1 MSRRLLRSLPRS
13 PFSTPLS
20 GSAKEAE
27 ERIRNIFQ
35 YKKTRPPLPLFLAA
49 CVLALFCGGLV
60 SCKTGENAASS
71 QMMEEGAVWDALRRN
86 ADVSG
91 LDDRDGLAYTM
102 LASVSG
108 EDYTL
113 AALSVHDFYPRYTLV
128 IGAADTQTGELL
140 GPVFQTSGY
149 GSLPTCTAIS
159 QYGGAPALLYTANDG
174 MHLGLSWGEAG
185 LVSWDGEGLDWAWPV
200 EGDLRDESSY
210 AYASYN
216 AYWED
221 HLALLAPGGVDVFTR
236 TGYAV
241 IDGDGPQWAADHS
254 ENFYIPEEGDLPIPI
269 PYQTRV
275 WVENFTRDSRNAW
288 SAGNRSALYHI
299 VSMKAEEPVPGQR
312 EGDSLYSLLAFCDG
326 RAEAGEGGW
335 LSAVLLF
342 DQETGQVGDVLA
354 WAQGDRE
361 EVSLP
366 RETWG
371 GLEERDRL
379 IAEYYQSQGYSQI
392 YFPGEAAPEVLP
404 ENAVAIESIVY
415 GDEMAD
421 GAMRNIAYEV
431 TFRAYYGEGMSD
443 YLVLQKDGADGS
455 FLRLLGQYPAHTG
468 KSARDA
474 AFQEAFGLMDADASL
489 LYDNASAPVGLGD
502 WREPSYLVQG
512 GEPAV
517 EILENVEPIYN
528 PGDYWDRWSVDG
540 FTALRYYHASEDRWT
555 VQSIETTRT
564 DLHTYRGIQVGDS
577 RSMVQ
582 NLYPELRDGDY
593 WHLYDSA
600 EEDFLWYCDSSM
612 DLGPALLF
620 FFENDQVSR
629 IVLYNMFD

>member
-1 MSRRLLRSLPRS
+1 MPKAAPPNT

-20 GSAKEAE
+20 GSARETE

-35 YKKTRPPLPLFLAA
+35 YKKQRPPLLFFALA
-49 CVLALFCGGLV
+49 CILALSCGGLV
-60 SCKTGENAASS
+60 SCQTGENAASS
-71 QMMEEGAVWDALRRN
+71 QMMEEGAVWDALRRS

-159 QYGGAPALLYTANDG
+159 QYGGAPALLYTANG

-200 EGDLRDESSY
+200 EGDLRDESSH

-221 HLALLAPGGVDVFTR
+221 HLALLAPGGVDVFVETDHDVLR
-236 TGYAV
+236 GA
-241 IDGDGPQWAADHS
+241 GPQWAVDHS
-254 ENFYIPEEGDLPIPI
+254 ETFYIPEEGDLPIPI

-299 VSMKAEEPVPGQR
+299 VSMKAEEPVPGQG

-342 DQETGQVGDVLA
+342 DQETGQVGDVPA

-421 GAMRNIAYEV
+421 GATRSIAYEV
-431 TFRAYYGEGMSD
+431 TFRAYYTEGASD
-443 YLVLQKDGADGS
+443 YLVLQRDGADGS

-468 KSARDA
+468 KSARDT
-474 AFQEAFGLMDADASL
+474 AFQENFGLMDADASL
-489 LYDNASAPVGLGD
+489 LYDSSSPPVGLGD
-502 WREPSYLVQG
+502 WQEPPYLVQEG
-512 GEPAV
+512 KPAV
-517 EILENVEPIYN
+517 EILENGEPIYN

-540 FTALRYYHASEDRWT
+540 FTAVRYYTATEGDWS

-564 DLHTYRGIQVGDS
+564 DLRTYRGIQVGDS

-582 NLYPELRDGDY
+582 NLYSELRDGDY

-629 IVLYNMFD
+629 IVLYDMFD

>member
-1 MSRRLLRSLPRS
+1 MPKAAPPNT

-20 GSAKEAE
+20 GSARETE

-35 YKKTRPPLPLFLAA
+35 YKKQRPPLLFFALA
-49 CVLALFCGGLV
+49 CILALSCGGLV
-60 SCKTGENAASS
+60 SCQTGENAASS
-71 QMMEEGAVWDALRRN
+71 QMMEEGAVWDALRRS

-159 QYGGAPALLYTANDG
+159 QYGGAPALLYTANG

-200 EGDLRDESSY
+200 EGDLRDESSH

-236 TGYAV
+236 TDYAV

-275 WVENFTRDSRNAW
+275 WVENFTWDSRNAW

-312 EGDSLYSLLAFCDG
+312 EGDSLYSLLAFCNG
-326 RAEAGEGGW
+326 CAGEGEGGW
-335 LSAVLLF
+335 LFAVLLF

-421 GAMRNIAYEV
+421 GATRSIAYEV
-431 TFRAYYGEGMSD
+431 TFRAYYTEGASD
-443 YLVLQKDGADGS
+443 YLVLQRDGADGS

-474 AFQEAFGLMDADASL
+474 AFQETFGLMDADASL

-517 EILENVEPIYN
+517 EILENGEPIYN

-564 DLHTYRGIQVGDS
+564 DLRTYRGIQVGDS

-600 EEDFLWYCDSSM
+600 EEDFLWYCDNSM

-629 IVLYNMFD
+629 IVLYDMFD

>member
-1 MSRRLLRSLPRS
+1 M
-13 PFSTPLS
+13 
-20 GSAKEAE
+20 
-27 ERIRNIFQ
+27 
-35 YKKTRPPLPLFLAA
+35 
-49 CVLALFCGGLV
+49 
-60 SCKTGENAASS
+60 
-71 QMMEEGAVWDALRRN
+71 
-86 ADVSG
+86 
-91 LDDRDGLAYTM
+91 
-102 LASVSG
+102 
-108 EDYTL
+108 
-113 AALSVHDFYPRYTLV
+113 
-128 IGAADTQTGELL
+128 
-140 GPVFQTSGY
+140 
-149 GSLPTCTAIS
+149 
-159 QYGGAPALLYTANDG
+159 
-174 MHLGLSWGEAG
+174 
-185 LVSWDGEGLDWAWPV
+185 
-200 EGDLRDESSY
+200 
-210 AYASYN
+210 
-216 AYWED
+216 
-221 HLALLAPGGVDVFTR
+221 
-236 TGYAV
+236 
-241 IDGDGPQWAADHS
+241 
-254 ENFYIPEEGDLPIPI
+254 
-269 PYQTRV
+269 
-275 WVENFTRDSRNAW
+275 
-288 SAGNRSALYHI
+288 
-299 VSMKAEEPVPGQR
+299 
-312 EGDSLYSLLAFCDG
+312 
-326 RAEAGEGGW
+326 
-335 LSAVLLF
+335 
-342 DQETGQVGDVLA
+342 GDVLA

-421 GAMRNIAYEV
+421 GATRSIAYEV
-431 TFRAYYGEGMSD
+431 TFRAYYTEGASD
-443 YLVLQKDGADGS
+443 YLVLQRDGADGS

-474 AFQEAFGLMDADASL
+474 AFQETFGLMDADASL

-502 WREPSYLVQG
+502 WQAPPYLVQG

-517 EILENVEPIYN
+517 EILENREPIYN

-629 IVLYNMFD
+629 IVLYDMFD

>member
-1 MSRRLLRSLPRS
+1 MPHNFPRS

-60 SCKTGENAASS
+60 SCQTGENAASS
-71 QMMEEGAVWDALRRN
+71 QMMEEGAVWDTLRRS

-159 QYGGAPALLYTANDG
+159 QYGGAPALLYTANG

-185 LVSWDGEGLDWAWPV
+185 LVSWDGEDLDWAWPV
-200 EGDLRDESSY
+200 EGDLRDESSH

-221 HLALLAPGGVDVFTR
+221 HLALLAPGGVDVFVETDHDVLR
-236 TGYAV
+236 GA
-241 IDGDGPQWAADHS
+241 GPQWAVDHS

-299 VSMKAEEPVPGQR
+299 VSMKAEEPVPGQG

-421 GAMRNIAYEV
+421 GATRSIAYEV
-431 TFRAYYGEGMSD
+431 TFRAYYTEGASD
-443 YLVLQKDGADGS
+443 YLVLQRDGADGS

-474 AFQEAFGLMDADASL
+474 AFQETFGLMDADASL
-489 LYDNASAPVGLGD
+489 LYDNASAPIGLGD
-502 WREPSYLVQG
+502 WRAPSYLVQG

-517 EILENVEPIYN
+517 EILENGEPIYN

-564 DLHTYRGIQVGDS
+564 DLRTYRGIQVGDS

-600 EEDFLWYCDSSM
+600 EEDFLWYCDNSM

-629 IVLYNMFD
+629 IVLYDMFD

>member
-1 MSRRLLRSLPRS
+1 MPKAAPPNT

-20 GSAKEAE
+20 GSARETE

-35 YKKTRPPLPLFLAA
+35 YKKQRPPLLFFALA
-49 CVLALFCGGLV
+49 CILALSCGGLV
-60 SCKTGENAASS
+60 SCQTGENAASS
-71 QMMEEGAVWDALRRN
+71 QMMEEGAVWDALRRS

-159 QYGGAPALLYTANDG
+159 QYGGAPALLYTANG

-200 EGDLRDESSY
+200 EGDLRDESSH

-236 TGYAV
+236 TDYAV

-254 ENFYIPEEGDLPIPI
+254 ETFYIPEEGDLPIPI

-312 EGDSLYSLLAFCDG
+312 EGDPLYSLLAFCDG

-371 GLEERDRL
+371 GLEEQDRL

-392 YFPGEAAPEVLP
+392 YFPGEAAPEPLP

-455 FLRLLGQYPAHTG
+455 FLQLLGQYPAHTG

-474 AFQEAFGLMDADASL
+474 AFQETFGLMDADASL

-517 EILENVEPIYN
+517 EILENGEPIYN

-564 DLHTYRGIQVGDS
+564 DLRTYRGIQVGDS

-582 NLYPELRDGDY
+582 NLYSELRDGDY

-629 IVLYNMFD
+629 IVLYDMFD

>member
-1 MSRRLLRSLPRS
+1 MPKAAPPNT

-60 SCKTGENAASS
+60 SCQTGENAASS
-71 QMMEEGAVWDALRRN
+71 QMMEEGAVWDTLRRS

-159 QYGGAPALLYTANDG
+159 QYGGAPALLYTANG

-185 LVSWDGEGLDWAWPV
+185 LVSWDGEDLDWAWPV
-200 EGDLRDESSY
+200 EGDLRDESSH
-210 AYASYN
+210 AYTSYN

-221 HLALLAPGGVDVFTR
+221 HLALLAPGGVDVFVETDHDVLR
-236 TGYAV
+236 GA
-241 IDGDGPQWAADHS
+241 GPQWAADHS
-254 ENFYIPEEGDLPIPI
+254 ESFYIPEEGDLPIPI

-288 SAGNRSALYHI
+288 SASNRSALYHI

-312 EGDSLYSLLAFCDG
+312 EGDSLYSMLAFCDG
-326 RAEAGEGGW
+326 EAEDGAGGW
-335 LSAVLLF
+335 FSAVLLF

-361 EVSLP
+361 EVELP

-371 GLEERDRL
+371 GHEERDRL

-421 GAMRNIAYEV
+421 GATRSIAYEV
-431 TFRAYYGEGMSD
+431 TFRAYYTEGASD
-443 YLVLQKDGADGS
+443 YLVLQRDGADGS

-474 AFQEAFGLMDADASL
+474 AFQETFGLMDADASL

-502 WREPSYLVQG
+502 WRAPPYLVQG

-517 EILENVEPIYN
+517 EILENGEPIYN

-564 DLHTYRGIQVGDS
+564 DLRTYRGIQVGDS

>member
-1 MSRRLLRSLPRS
+1 MPKAAPPNT

-20 GSAKEAE
+20 GSAQEAE
-27 ERIRNIFQ
+27 DRIRNIFQ

-60 SCKTGENAASS
+60 SCQTGENAASS
-71 QMMEEGAVWDALRRN
+71 QMMEEGAVWDTLRRS

-159 QYGGAPALLYTANDG
+159 QYGGAPALLYTANG

-185 LVSWDGEGLDWAWPV
+185 LVSWDGEDLDWAWPV

-241 IDGDGPQWAADHS
+241 IDGDGPQWSVDHS

-312 EGDSLYSLLAFCDG
+312 EGDPLYSLLAFCDG

-371 GLEERDRL
+371 GLEEQDRL

-392 YFPGEAAPEVLP
+392 YFPGEAAPEPLP

-474 AFQEAFGLMDADASL
+474 AFQETFGLMDADASL

-502 WREPSYLVQG
+502 WRAPPYLVQG

-517 EILENVEPIYN
+517 EILENGEPIYN

-540 FTALRYYHASEDRWT
+540 FTAVRYYTATEGDWS

-564 DLHTYRGIQVGDS
+564 DLRTYRGIQVGDS

-582 NLYPELRDGDY
+582 NLYSELRDGDY

-629 IVLYNMFD
+629 IVLYDMFD

>member
-1 MSRRLLRSLPRS
+1 MPHNFPRT

-20 GSAKEAE
+20 GSARETE
-27 ERIRNIFQ
+27 ERIHNIFQ
-35 YKKTRPPLPLFLAA
+35 YQKKRPPLLFF
-49 CVLALFCGGLV
+49 VLACILALSCGGLV
-60 SCKTGENAASS
+60 SCQTGENAASS
-71 QMMEEGAVWDALRRN
+71 QMMEEGAVWDTLRRS

-159 QYGGAPALLYTANDG
+159 QYGGAPALLYTANG

-200 EGDLRDESSY
+200 EGDLRDESSH

-221 HLALLAPGGVDVFTR
+221 HLALLAPGGVDVFTETDNDVLR
-236 TGYAV
+236 GE
-241 IDGDGPQWAADHS
+241 GPQWAVDHN
-254 ENFYIPEEGDLPIPI
+254 ENFYLPEEGDLPIPI

-275 WVENFTRDSRNAW
+275 WVENFTRDGRNAW

-312 EGDSLYSLLAFCDG
+312 EGDSLYSLLAFCDD

-354 WAQGDRE
+354 WAQGDRD
-361 EVSLP
+361 EVELP
-366 RETWG
+366 RERWG
-371 GLEERDRL
+371 DLEGRDRL
-379 IAEYYQSQGYSQI
+379 IAEHYQNQGYSPV
-392 YFPGEAAPEVLP
+392 YLPGDLTPAILTKSAL
-404 ENAVAIESIVY
+404 AIESILY

-421 GAMRNIAYEV
+421 GERVNVTYEV
-431 TFRAYYGEGMSD
+431 TFRNQDTDRTPE
-443 YLVLQKDGADGS
+443 YLVLQKNSADGS
-455 FLRLLGQYPAHTG
+455 FVHLLGQGPVQAG
-468 KSARDA
+468 KSALDM
-474 AFQEAFGLMDADASL
+474 AFQETFGLMDADVSL
-489 LYDNASAPVGLGD
+489 LYDNASAPIGLGD
-502 WREPSYLVQG
+502 WREPPYLVQG

-517 EILENVEPIYN
+517 EILENGEPIYN

-600 EEDFLWYCDSSM
+600 EEDFLWYCDNSM

-629 IVLYNMFD
+629 IVLYDMFD